1 MKYYAQNKKMDFK
14 ASILASL
21 VNGDFIL
28 PCVTSVLFSMLGA
41 AFLAIMVKYTCS
53 LWFQYCGLLKRP

>member
-14 ASILASL
+14 ASVLAFV

-28 PCVTSVLFSMLGA
+28 PRVMSVLFSMLSA
-41 AFLAIMVKYTCS
+41 AFLAMVKYTCS
-53 LWFQYCGLLKRP
+53 LWFQYCG

>member
-14 ASILASL
+14 ASVLAFL

-28 PCVTSVLFSMLGA
+28 PRVMSVLFSMLSA
-41 AFLAIMVKYTCS
+41 AFLATVKYTCS
-53 LWFQYCGLLKRP
+53 LWFQYCG